1 MSYLLSITLDGLPPT
16 VNHLY
21 RSGGSARHRYKT
33 AEGVAYQEA
42 TAAEMRA
49 QREMLPARRYVG
61 PYLGPVALH
70 IIMTSRTRRKWD
82 LDNRVKA
89 VQDCLQMAGI
99 IQDDSQITELVVR
112 REELPKL
119 DRTRIMVMT
128 REEDAYECGT

>member
-1 MSYLLSITLDGLPPT
+1 MTYLLSITLDGLPPT

-21 RSGGSARHRYKT
+21 RTGGRHRYKT

-49 QREMLPARRYVG
+49 QREALPARRCVG

-70 IIMTSRTRRKWD
+70 IVMTSRTQRRWD

-99 IQDDSQITELVVR
+99 IKDDSQITELVVR
-112 REELPKL
+112 RDPMPML
-119 DRTRIMVMT
+119 DRTTIKVMT
-128 REEDAYECGT
+128 RGDEY

>member
-21 RSGGSARHRYKT
+21 RTGGRHRYKT
-33 AEGVAYQEA
+33 AEGAAYQEA

-49 QREMLPARRYVG
+49 QREMLPARNCRG

-70 IIMTSRTRRKWD
+70 IVMTSRTRRRWD

-99 IQDDSQITELVVR
+99 IKDDSQITELVVR
-112 REELPKL
+112 RDPMPRRDQTTIK
-119 DRTRIMVMT
+119 VMT
-128 REEDAYECGT
+128 RGDEY

>member
-21 RSGGSARHRYKT
+21 RTG

-49 QREMLPARRYVG
+49 QREMLPARRCVG

-70 IIMTSRTRRKWD
+70 IVMTSRTRRRWD

-99 IQDDSQITELVVR
+99 IKDDSQITELVVR
-112 REELPKL
+112 RDPMPML
-119 DRTRIMVMT
+119 DRTTIKVMT
-128 REEDAYECGT
+128 RGDEY

>member
-21 RSGGSARHRYKT
+21 RTGGRHRYKT
-33 AEGVAYQEA
+33 AEGAAYQEV

-49 QREMLPARRYVG
+49 QREMLPARRCVG

-70 IIMTSRTRRKWD
+70 IIMTSRTRRRWD

-99 IQDDSQITELVVR
+99 IKDDSQITELVVR
-112 REELPKL
+112 REALPRL

-128 REEDAYECGT
+128 REEADTCQ

>member
-42 TAAEMRA
+42 TVEEMRRLRKA
-49 QREMLPARRYVG
+49 SRTLGPYLTS

-70 IIMTSRTRRKWD
+70 IIMTSRTRRRWD

-99 IQDDSQITELVVR
+99 IKDDSQITELVVR
-112 REELPKL
+112 REALPKL

-128 REEDAYECGT
+128 REEDE

>member
-1 MSYLLSITLDGLPPT
+1 MSYMLSITLDGLPPT

-21 RSGGSARHRYKT
+21 RTGGRHRYKT
-33 AEGVAYQEA
+33 AEGAAYQEA

-49 QREMLPARRYVG
+49 QREKFLPARRCVG

-70 IIMTSRTRRKWD
+70 IVMTSRTRRRWD

-99 IQDDSQITELVVR
+99 IKDDSQITELVVR
-112 REELPKL
+112 RDPMPML
-119 DRTRIMVMT
+119 DRTTIKVMT
-128 REEDAYECGT
+128 RGDEY

>member
-1 MSYLLSITLDGLPPT
+1 MTYLLSITLDGLPPT

-21 RSGGSARHRYKT
+21 RTGGRHRYKT

-42 TAAEMRA
+42 TAAKMRA
-49 QREMLPARRYVG
+49 QREMLPARRCVG

-70 IIMTSRTRRKWD
+70 IVMTSRTRRRWD

-99 IQDDSQITELVVR
+99 IKDDSQITELVVR
-112 REELPKL
+112 RDPMPML
-119 DRTRIMVMT
+119 DRTTIKVMT
-128 REEDAYECGT
+128 RGDEY

>member
-21 RSGGSARHRYKT
+21 RTGGRHRYKT
-33 AEGVAYQEA
+33 AEGAAYQEA

-49 QREMLPARRYVG
+49 QREEVPARHCRG

-70 IIMTSRTRRKWD
+70 IVMTSRTRRRWD

-99 IQDDSQITELVVR
+99 IKDDSQITELVVR
-112 REELPKL
+112 RDPMPML
-119 DRTRIMVMT
+119 DRTTIKVMT
-128 REEDAYECGT
+128 RGDEY

>member
-1 MSYLLSITLDGLPPT
+1 MTYLLSITLDGLPPT

-21 RSGGSARHRYKT
+21 RTGGRHRYKT
-33 AEGVAYQEA
+33 AEGAAYQEA

-49 QREMLPARRYVG
+49 QREMLPARRCVG

-70 IIMTSRTRRKWD
+70 IVMTSRTQRRWD

-99 IQDDSQITELVVR
+99 IKDDSQITELVVR
-112 REELPKL
+112 RDPMPML
-119 DRTRIMVMT
+119 DRTTIKVMT
-128 REEDAYECGT
+128 RGDEY